1 MSLPRTTRGAL
12 SLVFP
17 SWLVSGKRLVM
28 VKLYLDESGHEDSTP
43 VFAVGGYIAPEENWT
58 ALEAEWQPLL
68 DPHHLPFFRMNA
80 CLVGHKPFEGMSER
94 QRHRLAELLINVI
107 NRHAV
112 IGLGT
117 FVVVKDFKEI
127 MQPAHRMMTHGAPTG
142 RFPPVSFCLRVAL
155 EHIALAITRNS
166 TVAVRKREIVV
177 IIEQGG
183 KWQPQALAYCN
194 WLMEH
199 PRWCSGIYA
208 SMVPGDKRLP
218 GLQAADILANRTYAA
233 AMARDAGGRVRPDKW
248 LLRLKQLQRKKGSLR
263 SKGYFAIRTGG
274 RHAMQ
279 EIIAALNPWYN
290 SVRPV

>member
-1 MSLPRTTRGAL
+1 MICHP
-12 SLVFP
+12 
-17 SWLVSGKRLVM
+17 
-28 VKLYLDESGHEDSTP
+28 
-43 VFAVGGYIAPEENWT
+43 
-58 ALEAEWQPLL
+58 
-68 DPHHLPFFRMNA
+68 
-80 CLVGHKPFEGMSER
+80 
-94 QRHRLAELLINVI
+94 
-107 NRHAV
+107 
-112 IGLGT
+112 
-117 FVVVKDFKEI
+117 
-127 MQPAHRMMTHGAPTG
+127 
-142 RFPPVSFCLRVAL
+142 
-155 EHIALAITRNS
+155 NS